1 MFKIKINCTH
11 YKNQLNYKNKK
22 INKNTKFDFNNI
34 DIIDKCYILYRN
46 TIDNS
51 FTSKSLEFIIN
62 KSLDINELR
71 QFIIMLQN
79 LDFKSNKNTTVQL
92 IDISNNNNHIY
103 YKPIKYNKN
112 DNEEL
117 IISPFIHL
125 KKRKSKYN
133 QIELYTK

>member
-11 YKNQLNYKNKK
+11 YKNQLNYKNKA

-112 DNEEL
+112 YNKKL
-117 IISPFIHL
+117 II
-125 KKRKSKYN
+125 
-133 QIELYTK
+133 